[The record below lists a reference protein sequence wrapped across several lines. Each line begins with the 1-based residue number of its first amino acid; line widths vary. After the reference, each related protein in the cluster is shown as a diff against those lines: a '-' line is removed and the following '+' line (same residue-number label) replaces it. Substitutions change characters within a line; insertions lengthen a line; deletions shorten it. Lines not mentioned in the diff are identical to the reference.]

1 MSEFSMHPAPA
12 DDLDYWRNPTG
23 VEVPRDRLRFL
34 YIPDSAEHR
43 MISWLAKR
51 LFAYQRLYADTDKQ
65 ITKMIMITMGALL
78 PGVLLQDYIA
88 HGATDDLPQVEFGTF
103 GVKCYIGPGQP
114 LEKPIIVQPLS
125 IDIRGHTIGIME
137 DLIDLGL
144 TAQFVANTLCSPQY
158 GARKA
163 VILAPYR
170 KSKAAE
176 LDAEVITFG
185 VVPHD
190 TWIITPRERVETM
203 MKRVPYWAAQG
214 ASREECIDNLRRIG
228 YASYLIDEWFDIA
241 WDRTAAQP

>member
-1 MSEFSMHPAPA
+1 MTDQTLIDTPV
-12 DDLDYWRNPTG
+12 DDLEYWRNPTG
-23 VEVPRDRLRFL
+23 IEVPRDRLRFL
-34 YIPDSAEHR
+34 YIPDAAEHH
-43 MISWLAKR
+43 MVSWLAKR
-51 LFAYQRLYADTDKQ
+51 FFAYQRLHAGTHKQ

-88 HGATDDLPQVEFGTF
+88 HGSSGDMPTVEFGTF

-114 LEKPIIVQPLS
+114 LDKPEIVQPLS
-125 IDIRGHTIGIME
+125 IDIRGHTIGIVE

-144 TAQFVANTLCSPQY
+144 TAQFVRNILCSAQY
-158 GARKA
+158 GALDA

-170 KSKAAE
+170 KSKSAA
-176 LDAEVITFG
+176 LDAEIITFG

-214 ASREECIDNLRRIG
+214 ASREECIENLVHIG
-228 YASYLIDEWFDIA
+228 YARYLMDEWFDIA
-241 WDRTAAQP
+241 WGRTQSA